1 MKHLHLLILLIA
13 FVSCNEKQSDRF
25 VLEVKVTGDYHGGL
39 FLKYGEKRDSTFLK
53 DGKHRFTGKV
63 DFPIAAYLATD
74 SISSIDKNF
83 YLENKKVDV
92 DITIEKKQI
101 REFRIN
107 MIKVVNVTGTE
118 TSEISK
124 DFEAYR
130 QKHRP
135 DSDWNSKL
143 YTKLDKIIRA
153 NPKHRYS
160 GDLLAE
166 ISYDSVLSKK
176 QIGDLYNELDLK
188 FQDPVDIKTIEHN
201 AFPEKEIK
209 VGDSIYDFTL
219 PNRLTKLI
227 STNDYRNK
235 MLFIDFWASWCKP
248 CRAQFPELL
257 KLNNDF
263 KGKGL
268 VILGVSLDNDLQK
281 WLKAIDKDQ
290 PDWENVIDIQALSG
304 EIAKKYGVSAV
315 PKNFLVDEKGKI
327 IAQDISLE
335 ELRTSMATHHQQEY
349 KR

>member
-1 MKHLHLLILLIA
+1 MQYIQLLILLVI
-13 FVSCNEKQSDRF
+13 FVSCNEKQDDKF
-25 VLEVKVTGDYHGGL
+25 VLDVKVSGEYRGSIYL
-39 FLKYGEKRDSTFLK
+39 NYGEKRDSALLK
-53 DGKHRFTGKV
+53 NGKYQFTGKV
-63 DFPIAAYLATD
+63 NFPIAASLYTD
-74 SISSIDKNF
+74 SASSLDKRF
-83 YLENKKVDV
+83 YLENKNINV

-130 QKHRP
+130 QKLRP

-153 NPKHRYS
+153 NPRHRYS

-166 ISYDSVLSKK
+166 ISYDSILSKK

-188 FQDPVDIKTIEHN
+188 FQDPDDIKTIEHN

-209 VGDSIYDFTL
+209 VGDSICDFSL
-219 PNRLTKLI
+219 PNRLNKLI

-235 MLFIDFWASWCKP
+235 MLFIDFWTSWCKP

-263 KGKGL
+263 KDKGL
-268 VILGVSLDNDLQK
+268 VILGVSLDKDHQN
-281 WLKAIDKDQ
+281 WLKAIEKDQ
-290 PDWENVIDIQALSG
+290 PDWENVIDIQALTG

-315 PKNFLVDEKGKI
+315 PKNFLVDEKGEI

-335 ELRTSMATHHQQEY
+335 ELRTTMATHLQQE
-349 KR
+349 

>member
-1 MKHLHLLILLIA
+1 MKYIQLLILLITV
-13 FVSCNEKQSDRF
+13 VSCNEKQGDKF
-25 VLEVKVTGDYHGGL
+25 VLDVEVNGEYRGYIYL
-39 FLKYGEKRDSTFLK
+39 NYGEKRDSALLK
-53 DGKHRFTGKV
+53 NGKYQFAGKV
-63 DFPIAAYLATD
+63 DFPIAASLYTD
-74 SISSIDKNF
+74 SISSVDRRF
-83 YLENKKVDV
+83 YLENKNINV

-118 TSEISK
+118 TSEINK

-130 QKHRP
+130 QKHNA

-143 YTKLDKIIRA
+143 YTKLEKIFQA

-176 QIGDLYNELDLK
+176 QIGDLYNELDLT
-188 FQDPVDIKTIEHN
+188 FQDPEDIKRIENN
-201 AFPEKEIK
+201 AFPERVIK
-209 VGDSIYDFTL
+209 VGDSICDFVL
-219 PNRLTKLI
+219 PNRFKKLI

-257 KLNNDF
+257 KLNKDF

-281 WLKAIDKDQ
+281 WSKAIEKDQ
-290 PDWENVIDIQALSG
+290 PDWENVIDIQALTG

-315 PKNFLVDEKGKI
+315 PKNFLVDEKGEI

-335 ELRTSMATHHQQEY
+335 ELRTSLASHHQQEY

>member
-1 MKHLHLLILLIA
+1 MKYVRMLILFLI
-13 FVSCNEKQSDRF
+13 VTSCSNKQGDKF
-25 VLEVKVTGDYHGGL
+25 VLDVIVTGKYKGCL
-39 FLKYGEKRDSTFLK
+39 YLNYGEKRDSAFLK
-53 DGKHRFTGKV
+53 NGKYQFTGKV
-63 DFPIAAYLATD
+63 DFPIAASLYTD
-74 SISSIDKNF
+74 SISSPDKRF
-83 YLENKKVDV
+83 YLENKNINV
-92 DITIEKKQI
+92 DIAIEKKQI

-118 TSEISK
+118 TSEISR
-124 DFEAYR
+124 DFEAYK
-130 QKHRP
+130 QKH
-135 DSDWNSKL
+135 SSESNWNSKL
-143 YTKLDKIIRA
+143 YTKLEKIIRA
-153 NPKHRYS
+153 NTKHRYS

-176 QIGDLYNELDLK
+176 QIGDLYNELELK
-188 FQDPVDIKTIEHN
+188 FQDPEDIKRIENN
-201 AFPEKEIK
+201 AFPDREIK
-209 VGDSIYDFTL
+209 VGDSIFDFAL
-219 PNRLTKLI
+219 PNRFNKLI

-290 PDWENVIDIQALSG
+290 PDWENVIDIHALTG

-315 PKNFLVDEKGKI
+315 PKNFLIDEKGKI

-335 ELRTSMATHHQQEY
+335 ELRTSMATYHQQEY

>member
-1 MKHLHLLILLIA
+1 MKYIRMLILFSI
-13 FVSCNEKQSDRF
+13 FTSCINEPGDRF
-25 VLEVKVTGDYHGGL
+25 VLEVKVTGKYHGGL
-39 FLKYGEKRDSTFLK
+39 YLKYGEKRDSAFLK
-53 DGKHRFTGKV
+53 NEKYQFTGKV

-74 SISSIDKNF
+74 SISSLDKNF
-83 YLENKKVDV
+83 YLENKNINV

-107 MIKVVNVTGTE
+107 MVKVVNVTGTE
-118 TSEISK
+118 TSVIRK
-124 DFEAYR
+124 DFESYA
-130 QKHRP
+130 QKHNS
-135 DSDWNSKL
+135 DSDWNGKL
-143 YTKLDKIIRA
+143 YAELRKIIRA

-166 ISYDSVLSKK
+166 ISYDSILSKK

-188 FQDPVDIKTIEHN
+188 FQDPDDIKRIEHN
-201 AFPEKEIK
+201 AFSEREIK
-209 VGDSIYDFTL
+209 VGDSICDFVL
-219 PNRLTKLI
+219 PNRLNKLI

-268 VILGVSLDNDLQK
+268 IILGVSLDNDLQK

-290 PDWENVIDIQALSG
+290 PDWENVIDIQALTG
-304 EIAKKYGVSAV
+304 EIAKKYDIIAV
-315 PKNFLVDEKGKI
+315 PKNFLVDEKGEI

-335 ELRTSMATHHQQEY
+335 ELRNSMATHHQQEY

>member
-1 MKHLHLLILLIA
+1 MKYFQLLIMFSI
-13 FVSCNEKQSDRF
+13 FVSCNEKQGDKF
-25 VLEVKVTGDYHGGL
+25 VLDVKVTGEYRGCIYL
-39 FLKYGEKRDSTFLK
+39 NYGEKRDSALLK
-53 DGKHRFTGKV
+53 NGKYEFTGKV
-63 DFPIAAYLATD
+63 DFPIAASLYTD
-74 SISSIDKNF
+74 SISSPDKRF
-83 YLENKKVDV
+83 YLENKNINV
-92 DITIEKKQI
+92 DITIEKKRI

-107 MIKVVNVTGTE
+107 MIKVVDVTGTE

-124 DFEAYR
+124 DFEGYR
-130 QKHRP
+130 KKHKA
-135 DSDWNSKL
+135 DGDWNSKL
-143 YTKLDKIIRA
+143 YTKLEKIILA

-176 QIGDLYNELDLK
+176 QIGNLYNELDLK
-188 FQDPVDIKTIEHN
+188 FQDTDDIKRIEHN
-201 AFPEKEIK
+201 AFPEREMKI
-209 VGDSIYDFTL
+209 GDLIYDFEL
-219 PNRLTKLI
+219 PNRLNKIIDTK
-227 STNDYRNK
+227 DYRNK

-290 PDWENVIDIQALSG
+290 PDWENVIDIQALTG

-315 PKNFLVDEKGKI
+315 PKNFLVDEKGEI
-327 IAQDISLE
+327 IAQDMSLE
-335 ELRTSMATHHQQEY
+335 KLRVIMATHLQQEY